1 MLLPS
6 PNTRSRDT
14 SAPSGSLEGLPGL
27 CPGWQ
32 RPGFATSWGRDT
44 SEGCPGC
51 SGVTSR
57 KATCQSQSWLAAA
70 ITSCA
75 PRGFWQP
82 DPGSSPQPRCGPP
95 QPICGPPQP
104 SMLACLW
111 TTPVGD
117 GAGLPPHPLPPALQR
132 SWAPQRPL
140 AQALFLVLSS
150 LQI

>member
-1 MLLPS
+1 MLSLS

-32 RPGFATSWGRDT
+32 RPGFTTSWGRDT

-57 KATCQSQSWLAAA
+57 RATCQSQSWLAPA

-75 PRGFWQP
+75 PQGFWQP
-82 DPGSSPQPRCGPP
+82 DPGSSLQPRCGPP
-95 QPICGPPQP
+95 QP
-104 SMLACLW
+104 SMPACLR

-132 SWAPQRPL
+132 SWAPLHPL